1 MVRKNSATTRET
13 AVTYPSSESDS
24 PLVGEHII
32 HRKPGFKK
40 MTQGLLYL
48 FLFPL
53 NKSIPIRL
61 NTTQLES
68 LVFLE
73 TGSLPSVSVGYR
85 QGVCP
90 MGSFWRPQR
99 VISLPFLASGAAR
112 LPGLHPSPASPQLL
126 ASIIPSPS
134 LLQPNLLLI
143 RTLVLT
149 SRAHLQNPG

>member
-68 LVFLE
+68 LAFLE
-73 TGSLPSVSVGYR
+73 TGSLPSVSLGYR

-90 MGSFWRPQR
+90 MGSFWRPRGLFPCLFWLLGLPAFQ
-99 VISLPFLASGAAR
+99 VYTHPLHHLNFLLPSSHHLLFCSQTSSL
-112 LPGLHPSPASPQLL
+112 
-126 ASIIPSPS
+126 
-134 LLQPNLLLI
+134 
-143 RTLVLT
+143 
-149 SRAHLQNPG
+149 